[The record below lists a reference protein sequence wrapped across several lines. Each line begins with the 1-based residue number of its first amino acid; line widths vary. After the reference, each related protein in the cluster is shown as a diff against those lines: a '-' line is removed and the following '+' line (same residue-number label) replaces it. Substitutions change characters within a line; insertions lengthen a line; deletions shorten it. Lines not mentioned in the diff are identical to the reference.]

1 MIFCPA
7 KQPGYLYLSLPQP
20 LSKVL
25 KFLFSL
31 HWLNLR
37 CSHHLH
43 FSPIYATFMQKQ
55 CCREPSLLPVGPAGM
70 AAINASLAVGPESCA
85 WGARKKGTH
94 KCVTS
99 PTVLQGGKLVWK
111 HRYQHLQAYHSRAL
125 GMSVA
130 PWSPYPVSPAILV
143 LCSTARGAANVIFCL
158 VTAVILLCSQV
169 SVFWMS
175 ALICFNPIVL
185 ANLR

>member
-1 MIFCPA
+1 MIFRPA
-7 KQPGYLYLSLPQP
+7 KQPGYLYLSLLQP

-43 FSPIYATFMQKQ
+43 FSPIYATFTQKQ
-55 CCREPSLLPVGPAGM
+55 CCREPGLLPAGPAGM
-70 AAINASLAVGPESCA
+70 AAINASLAVGPESCT

-130 PWSPYPVSPAILV
+130 PWSPYPVLPRFSSNSGPVQYSQGCCKCNLLLGYCSNFTLLTGFCV
-143 LCSTARGAANVIFCL
+143 LNV
-158 VTAVILLCSQV
+158 S
-169 SVFWMS
+169 
-175 ALICFNPIVL
+175 FNL
-185 ANLR
+185 F

>member
-1 MIFCPA
+1 MIFHPE
-7 KQPGYLYLSLPQP
+7 KQPGYLYLSLLQP

-55 CCREPSLLPVGPAGM
+55 CCREPGLLPAGPAGM
-70 AAINASLAVGPESCA
+70 AAINASLAVGRESCT
-85 WGARKKGTH
+85 WGARKKGSH

-130 PWSPYPVSPAILV
+130 LWSPYPVLPRFSSNSGPVQYSQGCCKCNLLLGYCSSFPLLTGFCV
-143 LCSTARGAANVIFCL
+143 LNV
-158 VTAVILLCSQV
+158 S
-169 SVFWMS
+169 
-175 ALICFNPIVL
+175 FNL
-185 ANLR
+185 F